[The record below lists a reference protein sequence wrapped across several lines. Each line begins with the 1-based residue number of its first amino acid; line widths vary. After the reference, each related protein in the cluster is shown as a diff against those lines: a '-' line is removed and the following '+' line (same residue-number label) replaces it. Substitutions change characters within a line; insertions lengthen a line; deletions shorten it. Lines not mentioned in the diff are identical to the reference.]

1 MAFAQLPALVEAAV
15 RADRER
21 GEEEEEG
28 EEEEVYVLLDFS
40 SAELPP
46 GVELRGDLA
55 IDVRRTTSRC
65 FARAPPRARPTRSLV
80 FFCTQ
85 ALDTAAPTIQLGE
98 HVLRGTYE
106 EDIGSTLIFD
116 RSKLKRAAEA
126 HDRALRDLVF
136 EEVEDEQRPL
146 VCVTT
151 KRLRLRPAIESP
163 DEAADARRLA
173 AEESAT

>member
-1 MAFAQLPALVEAAV
+1 MWVAASAEGAVEEVVAV
-15 RADRER
+15 VTSAWAWAEEAGEEA
-21 GEEEEEG
+21 GEEEGEG
-28 EEEEVYVLLDFS
+28 EEEEEVYVLLDFS

-55 IDVRRTTSRC
+55 ID
-65 FARAPPRARPTRSLV
+65 
-80 FFCTQ
+80 

-136 EEVEDEQRPL
+136 EEIEDEQRPL

-163 DEAADARRLA
+163 EEAGDTRGLA
-173 AEESAT
+173 GRQEDPT

>member
-1 MAFAQLPALVEAAV
+1 ML
-15 RADRER
+15 
-21 GEEEEEG
+21 
-28 EEEEVYVLLDFS
+28 S
-40 SAELPP
+40 SVATWRSTC
-46 GVELRGDLA
+46 G
-55 IDVRRTTSRC
+55 
-65 FARAPPRARPTRSLV
+65 APPRAAPLAPLPAPGPRAILS

-151 KRLRLRPAIESP
+151 KRLRLRPAIDSL
-163 DEAADARRLA
+163 DEGSDARALA
-173 AEESAT
+173 AQESAT

>member
-15 RADRER
+15 RADQENG
-21 GEEEEEG
+21 GEEEE

-55 IDVRRTTSRC
+55 IDVRRTSPC
-65 FARAPPRARPTRSLV
+65 LARAPPRARLTRGPV
-80 FFCTQ
+80 FCTQ

-163 DEAADARRLA
+163 DEAADALGLA
-173 AEESAT
+173 AQEGAT

>member
-1 MAFAQLPALVEAAV
+1 MW
-15 RADRER
+15 
-21 GEEEEEG
+21 
-28 EEEEVYVLLDFS
+28 S
-40 SAELPP
+40 S
-46 GVELRGDLA
+46 VA
-55 IDVRRTTSRC
+55 IWRLTCVAHRP
-65 FARAPPRARPTRSLV
+65 ARAPPHAWPTRGAYLS
-80 FFCTQ
+80 FGTQ

-98 HVLRGTYE
+98 HVLHGTYE

-136 EEVEDEQRPL
+136 EEIEDEQRPL

-163 DEAADARRLA
+163 EEAGDARGLA
-173 AEESAT
+173 AQQEDPT

>member
-1 MAFAQLPALVEAAV
+1 MSSSEAIWRLTCVAH
-15 RADRER
+15 R
-21 GEEEEEG
+21 
-28 EEEEVYVLLDFS
+28 
-40 SAELPP
+40 P
-46 GVELRGDLA
+46 
-55 IDVRRTTSRC
+55 
-65 FARAPPRARPTRSLV
+65 ARAPPRAWPTRGAYLS
-80 FFCTQ
+80 FGTQ

-136 EEVEDEQRPL
+136 EETNDEQPL